1 MSARVSYLTQRT
13 SAAYT
18 HFAMGDIADLI
29 QKFDDFAANVTGRLD
44 KLELTH
50 DSSVKTSS
58 SSAQVAQSKDQNHA
72 GGQQQAVG
80 SQDGGAQGAGVS
92 QSDFVQFPSEQL
104 LQDQFKTIKD
114 TLSKVKL
121 PLGYKTDISLK
132 GVGRQHTGSAKV
144 INNCCEYAETLM
156 KYVLCLSAGET
167 ISDENIN
174 TLMNILAAQ
183 IKYLQ
188 SEKAVCFV
196 NGKFGENVGTLFRE
210 FKSHSSVFSPEDVQT
225 LEHVA
230 QLANAQQTS
239 QRGRGNRGSR
249 GGYRHSGNGYFGGN
263 RFNWR
268 GGSNFNNRSNFNSRG
283 GGAGT
288 DGGHDSSDFP
298 S

>member
-1 MSARVSYLTQRT
+1 
-13 SAAYT
+13 
-18 HFAMGDIADLI
+18 MGDIADLCA
-29 QKFDDFAANVTGRLD
+29 KFDDFATRVCDRLD
-44 KLELTH
+44 ALELAN
-50 DSSVKTSS
+50 DSSVKANVDKSQ
-58 SSAQVAQSKDQNHA
+58 AAHNMQNHA
-72 GGQQQAVG
+72 GVQAG
-80 SQDGGAQGAGVS
+80 ALQQDGGAQAAAGVS
-92 QSDFVQFPSEQL
+92 SADFVQFPSEQL

-121 PLGYKTDISLK
+121 PLGFKTDFSLR
-132 GVGRQHTGSAKV
+132 GVGRQHTSSAKV

-167 ISDENIN
+167 ISEDNIN

-230 QLANAQQTS
+230 QLANAQQAS
-239 QRGRGNRGSR
+239 QRGRGNRGKPR
-249 GGYRHSGNGYFGGN
+249 QQNSGNGSFGGN

-283 GGAGT
+283 GGAGA
-288 DGGHDSSDFP
+288 GGGNQDSSESP
-298 S
+298 Y

>member
-1 MSARVSYLTQRT
+1 MKI
-13 SAAYT
+13 
-18 HFAMGDIADLI
+18 MGDIADLCA
-29 QKFDDFAANVTGRLD
+29 KFDDFATKVCDRLD
-44 KLELTH
+44 ALELAN
-50 DSSVKTSS
+50 DSSVKANVDK
-58 SSAQVAQSKDQNHA
+58 AQAAHNIQNHA
-72 GGQQQAVG
+72 GVQAG
-80 SQDGGAQGAGVS
+80 ALQQDGGAQAAAGVS
-92 QSDFVQFPSEQL
+92 SADFVQFPSEQL

-121 PLGYKTDISLK
+121 PLGFKTDFSLR
-132 GVGRQHTGSAKV
+132 GVGRQHTSSAKV

-167 ISDENIN
+167 ISEDNIN

-230 QLANAQQTS
+230 QLANAQQAS
-239 QRGRGNRGSR
+239 QRGRGNRGGKPRQQS
-249 GGYRHSGNGYFGGN
+249 SGNGSFGGN

-283 GGAGT
+283 GGAGA
-288 DGGHDSSDFP
+288 GGGNQDSSDSP
-298 S
+298 Y